1 MSEALSW
8 KSGLKKT
15 KQTDTVPTLMELTVY
30 WGEGE
35 GDVPTDKHNS
45 HPISSLLSPHYLA

>member
-1 MSEALSW
+1 
-8 KSGLKKT
+8 
-15 KQTDTVPTLMELTVY
+15 MELTVY

-45 HPISSLLSPHYLA
+45 HPIPNLLSPHYLA